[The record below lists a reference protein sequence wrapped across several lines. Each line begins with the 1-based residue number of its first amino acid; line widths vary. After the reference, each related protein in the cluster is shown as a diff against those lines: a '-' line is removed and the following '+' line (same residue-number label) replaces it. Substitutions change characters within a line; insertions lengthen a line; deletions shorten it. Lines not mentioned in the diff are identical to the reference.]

1 LYFNNPFLFCLYLI
15 KFSSFL
21 KMGAVCAGQIL
32 ADDDA
37 QKISESIDK
46 KHKEEFK
53 KSSRDIKILLLGT
66 GEAGKSTIM
75 KQMQIVYEDAF
86 KEEACKDIKPI
97 IYKQVIKNLKVLIR
111 ESSKTEYTA
120 SQTFDQERA
129 NRVNQVEERILDPT
143 EFESQFTPQVW
154 EDLQALWADQ
164 SIKDTYEFSY
174 KFTLDDSTKYFLDRL
189 NILAQ
194 PDYLP
199 SNDDIL
205 RARVKT
211 SAIVEK
217 TFTKKIND
225 NGYTF
230 RIIDVGGQRSE
241 RRKWVHCFPDIN
253 ALLFVVAISEYD
265 QTLREDNTTKR
276 LDESLKVYEET
287 INNKI
292 FANKVV
298 ILCLNKMD
306 IFEEKLKQRNL
317 KDYYPEYTG
326 NTKEEAIEFI
336 RKKFEARDK
345 SKRNVVH
352 TIATD
357 TDVFKVVFD
366 AIVSHVLH
374 ESLRTAG
381 FIRIAS

>member
-1 LYFNNPFLFCLYLI
+1 
-15 KFSSFL
+15 
-21 KMGAVCAGQIL
+21 MGAVCATQIL
-32 ADDDA
+32 AEDDA
-37 QKISESIDK
+37 QKVSEGIDK

-86 KEEACKDIKPI
+86 KGEACMDIKPI
-97 IYKQVIKNLKVLIR
+97 IYKQVIKNIKVLIR

-120 SQTFDQERA
+120 KQTFDQDRA

-154 EDLQALWADQ
+154 QDLQALWADK
-164 SIKDTYEFSY
+164 SIQETFLFNY

-189 NILAQ
+189 SALQQ
-194 PDYLP
+194 PNYMP
-199 SNDDIL
+199 NNDDIL
-205 RARVKT
+205 RARIKT

-217 TFTKKIND
+217 SFTKKIND
-225 NGYTF
+225 SIYTF

-241 RRKWVHCFPDIN
+241 RRKWVHCFPDIT

-276 LDESLKVYEET
+276 LDESLKVYEEI
-287 INNKI
+287 INNKL

-298 ILCLNKMD
+298 ILCLNKID
-306 IFEEKLKQRNL
+306 IFDEKLKQRDL

-326 NTKEEAIEFI
+326 NTRDQAIDFI
-336 RKKFEARDK
+336 KKKFEARDK

-366 AIVSHVLH
+366 AVVSHVLQ

-381 FIRIAS
+381 FIRVVS